1 MISSTKCEQSWCKI
15 SRHFNFEEAYW
26 SDLRLDSTILEMMI
40 TPLSDAGHQRTEESL
55 LHVQEWTTLA
65 TDPGRRTSEGL
76 WGRVRHFVSQSPSQQ
91 AHGKVP
97 MGLPGLLLLTLELLT
112 RSTRNPFLIS
122 LFHVSLSVPRSSNNC
137 KSNLNGSRPAFW
149 QLPILTVLWWGTPS
163 PFGVAIMIK
172 CYVLLVFIMNYI
184 PISSLWIEET
194 LKT

>member
-1 MISSTKCEQSWCKI
+1 
-15 SRHFNFEEAYW
+15 
-26 SDLRLDSTILEMMI
+26 MMYGEWI
-40 TPLSDAGHQRTEESL
+40 YSQESL

-65 TDPGRRTSEGL
+65 TDSGRRTSEGL

-137 KSNLNGSRPAFW
+137 KSNLR
-149 QLPILTVLWWGTPS
+149 VTPVHES
-163 PFGVAIMIK
+163 TINNNS
-172 CYVLLVFIMNYI
+172 IMNNSIIIIVNLYALNDVRRMNVLTRI
-184 PISSLWIEET
+184 VTPCPRMDYFSHWMAHPTQMAAL
-194 LKT
+194 